1 MALLLNLCLVG
12 GAAYLGSRVLT
23 KRQTKDKK
31 RWLMRSDDPAKKRR
45 LPLST
50 RIYVV
55 RAWQE
60 QSQQDDQ
67 PVTRY
72 ALTVP
77 STDLRC
83 GFNNPEA
90 LLEALSQELRRT
102 QDLPSSTDTSV
113 SSVPAIAVLS
123 DI

>member
-12 GAAYLGSRVLT
+12 GAAYLGARVLN

-31 RWLMRSDDPAKKRR
+31 RWLARSDDSAKRR
-45 LPLST
+45 LLPFST

-60 QSQQDDQ
+60 QSQQDEQ

-77 STDLRC
+77 STDLRY
-83 GFNNPEA
+83 GFNNPEE
-90 LLEALSQELRRT
+90 LLDALSKELTRT
-102 QDLPSSTDTSV
+102 QELPSSADTSV
-113 SSVPAIAVLS
+113 SGVPAIAV
-123 DI
+123 